1 MSQKDQ
7 LIFCPLGGS
16 GEIGMN
22 MNLFSYGKPDNQK
35 WLIVDI
41 GVTFADDTLPGIDLI
56 YPDPGFIIDKKDDLL
71 GIILTHAHEDHIG
84 AIAHIW
90 PQLKCNIYATPFTSV
105 LIKEKFKEKKIEIGN
120 NLKIVDLNGTVKLG
134 PFKIEFITLTHS
146 ILEPNGLSIETPVGT
161 ILHTGDWK
169 CDPNPLIGNT
179 IDEKK
184 LKQIGAQGVLA
195 MICDSTNIFNP
206 GRAGS
211 ELDVRQSLLKIMQ
224 NKNKR
229 IIVTS
234 FASNVARMETIFYC
248 AKKIERQISLVG
260 RSMHRIYKAARQ
272 CGYLKNVIDPI
283 DSREAKKISREKIVY
298 LCTGSQGEPMG
309 AMMRIAHYVHPDVFI
324 EKDDTVIFSSK
335 IIPGNEKKLYS
346 LHNQLVKNGIEVIS
360 EENEFVHVSGHPNQ
374 EDLKDMYNW
383 VKPKAI
389 IPVHGEHRHMM
400 EHINFAKEMQVP
412 YPVQIENGDI
422 VQIYPGN
429 EPHVVDKAPVGR
441 MYIDGNISISEDSQ
455 SLKERKILANNGY
468 LEVTIIINN
477 KGKVIKKPIFS
488 FRGLPIERQND
499 DFIFD
504 LEDEVKKTSRTF
516 SLNNTKQENI
526 LIEELKKNCRK
537 LVKEKT
543 GKKPYTN
550 INLVRI

>member
-22 MNLFSYGKPDNQK
+22 MNLFAYGRPDNQK

-41 GVTFADDTLPGIDLI
+41 GVTFADDTLPGINLI

-84 AIAHIW
+84 AIVHIW

-422 VQIYPGN
+422 VQIYPG
-429 EPHVVDKAPVGR
+429 EKPHVVDKAPVGR
-441 MYIDGNISISEDSQ
+441 MYVDGNISISEDSQ
-455 SLKERKILANNGY
+455 SIKERKNLANNGY

-488 FRGLPIERQND
+488 FRGLPIENQND

-550 INLVRI
+550 INLVRV